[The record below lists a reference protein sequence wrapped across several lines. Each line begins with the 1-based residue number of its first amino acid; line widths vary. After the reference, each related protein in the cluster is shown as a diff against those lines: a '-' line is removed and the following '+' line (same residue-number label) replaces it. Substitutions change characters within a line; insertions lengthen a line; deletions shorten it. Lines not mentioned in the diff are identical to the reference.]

1 MPFIDTRCNVW
12 DIKLNVEELL
22 GELESMLAKE
32 YSGDIKEGSKFWL
45 YVIQIENALNKC
57 DTMPDFWEWFLTDK
71 NYNNV
76 EMWDEIQDLF
86 VESEYL
92 SAFCG
97 DGVYAKLC
105 QENEENFDKVVAQIN
120 NAKIYQENDS

>member
-1 MPFIDTRCNVW
+1 MEY
-12 DIKLNVEELL
+12 KLV
-22 GELESMLAKE
+22 
-32 YSGDIKEGSKFWL
+32 
-45 YVIQIENALNKC
+45 ENALNKC